1 MAWFIDYTRTRDICP
16 VLNCPAAM
24 ANSQDREMDIEK
36 LRQLIQGKIYLD
48 QESRQDVAT
57 DFGRILVKT
66 PKALVAPA
74 SFDDV
79 AAVLATASRKGWPV
93 ATRGASHS
101 QSGQSLSQDG
111 VLLDLSPLNEIGAVE
126 GETVRVQA
134 GVLWRDL
141 VAFTSER
148 GLLPPVLTNNLNVT
162 VGGTL
167 SMAGIGVSSHRH
179 GTQAHQV
186 LELEVVTGEGHRVRC
201 SPEENSELFFC
212 TLCGLGQFSVI
223 VSARLRLRPVAPK
236 VRTYYLLYDDLGAL
250 MGDQKHLLSQQR
262 FDYIESW
269 ASPCVQGLRRMG
281 GVRVPFAEWFFP
293 MQLTVEFGE
302 EEPREE
308 ELLKGLNFYRK
319 LQVEDSSVLEFAHR
333 LEPVFDL
340 WRQSG
345 AWGMCHPWMETIL
358 PWDQAPGYIAGV
370 LANFPPQLLAGGH
383 VLIWPCRFR
392 GDVLPLFRHPPGE
405 FILGFGILPAV
416 PRQMLP
422 LARQLLKTASDLSM
436 RVGGKRYLSGWVEFT
451 PEQWM
456 SHFGEVWE
464 DLQRWKEFYDP
475 AGVMNPGF
483 IPYPDRPESR
493 T

>member
-1 MAWFIDYTRTRDICP
+1 
-16 VLNCPAAM
+16 
-24 ANSQDREMDIEK
+24 MDFEK
-36 LRQLIQGKIYLD
+36 LQRLIRGKIYLD
-48 QESRQDVAT
+48 QESRRDVAT
-57 DFGRILVKT
+57 DFGRILTKT
-66 PKALVAPA
+66 PKALVAPE
-74 SFDDV
+74 SVEDV
-79 AAVLATASRKGWPV
+79 ATVVATASRAGWPV
-93 ATRGASHS
+93 STRGASHS

-111 VLLDLSPLNEIGAVE
+111 VLVDLSSLNGIGAVE
-126 GETVRVQA
+126 GETVKVQA

-141 VAFTSER
+141 VAFTSDR
-148 GLLPPVLTNNLNVT
+148 GFLPPVLTNNLNVT

-223 VSARLRLRPVAPK
+223 VSARLRLRRVAPR
-236 VRTYYLLYDDLGAL
+236 VRTFYLLYDDLTAL
-250 MGDQKHLLSQQR
+250 MADQKHLVSRQR

-293 MQLTVEFGE
+293 MHLTVECDDEDPG
-302 EEPREE
+302 EE
-308 ELLKGLNFYRK
+308 ELLDGLNFYRK
-319 LQVEDSSVLEFAHR
+319 LQVEDSSALEFAHR
-333 LEPVFDL
+333 LEPVFEF

-358 PWDQAPGYIAGV
+358 PWDQAPAYIGGV

-383 VLIWPCRFR
+383 VLIWPCRFQ
-392 GDVLPLFRHPPGE
+392 GDPLPLFRHPRGE

-451 PEQWM
+451 PEQWK
-456 SHFGEVWE
+456 SHFGETWE
-464 DLQRWKEFYDP
+464 DLQRWKQFYDP
-475 AGVMNPGF
+475 AGILNPGF
-483 IPYPDRPESR
+483 IPFPERTESPD
-493 T
+493 

>member
-1 MAWFIDYTRTRDICP
+1 
-16 VLNCPAAM
+16 
-24 ANSQDREMDIEK
+24 MDIEK
-36 LRQLIQGKIYLD
+36 LRQLIRGKIYLD
-48 QESRQDVAT
+48 PESCRDVST

-66 PKALVAPA
+66 PKALVAPE
-74 SFDDV
+74 SVEDV
-79 AAVLATASRKGWPV
+79 STVLAAASRAGWPV
-93 ATRGASHS
+93 STRGASHS

-111 VLLDLSPLNEIGAVE
+111 ILLDLSPLDRIGAVE
-126 GETVRVQA
+126 GETVTVQA
-134 GVLWRDL
+134 GVQWRDL
-141 VAFTSER
+141 VAATSER

-186 LELEVVTGEGHRVRC
+186 EELEVVTGEGHRVRC
-201 SPEENSELFFC
+201 SPTVNSELFFS

-223 VSARLRLRPVAPK
+223 LSARIRLRRVAPR
-236 VRTYYLLYDDLGAL
+236 VRTFYLLYDDLATL
-250 MGDQKHLLSQQR
+250 MQDQKLLLSQER

-293 MQLTVEFGE
+293 MHLTVEFGQ

-308 ELLKGLNFYRK
+308 ELLEGLNFYRK
-319 LQVEDSSVLEFAHR
+319 LQTEDSTVLEFAHR
-333 LEPVFDL
+333 LEPVFEL

-383 VLIWPCRFR
+383 VLIWPCRFQ
-392 GDVLPLFRHPPGE
+392 GNTLPLFRRPPGE
-405 FILGFGILPAV
+405 LILGFGILPAV
-416 PRQMLP
+416 PRPMLP

-436 RVGGKRYLSGWVEFT
+436 RVGGNRYLSGWVEFT
-451 PEQWM
+451 PQQWKG
-456 SHFGEVWE
+456 HFGEVWD
-464 DLQRWKEFYDP
+464 DLQRWKRFYDP
-475 AGVMNPGF
+475 AGILNPGF
-483 IPYPDRPESR
+483 IPFADREEG
-493 T
+493 TT

>member
-1 MAWFIDYTRTRDICP
+1 MNIDKIRH
-16 VLNCPAAM
+16 
-24 ANSQDREMDIEK
+24 
-36 LRQLIQGKIYLD
+36 LIRGKVYLD
-48 QESRQDVAT
+48 PESRRDVAT

-74 SFDDV
+74 SVEDV
-79 AAVLATASRKGWPV
+79 ATVLAAASREGWPV
-93 ATRGASHS
+93 STRGASHS

-111 VLLDLSPLNEIGAVE
+111 ILLDLSPLNGIGAPE
-126 GETVRVQA
+126 GGTVKVQA

-223 VSARLRLRPVAPK
+223 VSARLRLRRVAPR
-236 VRTYYLLYDDLGAL
+236 VRTFYLLYDDLGAL
-250 MGDQKHLLSQQR
+250 MADQRQLLSRER

-293 MQLTVEFGE
+293 MHLTVEFGD
-302 EEPREE
+302 EEPREAD
-308 ELLKGLNFYRK
+308 LLNGLSFYRK
-319 LQVEDSSVLEFAHR
+319 LQVEDSGVLEFAHR
-333 LEPVFDL
+333 LDPVFEL
-340 WRQSG
+340 WKQSG
-345 AWGMCHPWMETIL
+345 AWGMSHPWMETVL
-358 PWDQAPGYIAGV
+358 PWDQAPAYIGGV

-383 VLIWPCRFR
+383 VLIWPCRFQ
-392 GDVLPLFRHPPGE
+392 GDALPLFRHPPGE

-451 PEQWM
+451 PEQWK
-456 SHFGEVWE
+456 SHFGETWE
-464 DLQRWKEFYDP
+464 DLLRWKRFYDP
-475 AGVMNPGF
+475 AGIMNPGF
-483 IPYPDRPESR
+483 IPYPDRSESSD
-493 T
+493 